1 MNKRVRVII
10 TVCLLWTI
18 ERSVGREKTIGR
30 QVKVLQ
36 INVWQGTTAVQDGFK
51 GLVQIIEQTDPDII
65 LLSETQG
72 KNIDVVNKLVDT
84 LQQLGKTY
92 YGETNRSS
100 AGLLSKYAVKNAQG
114 CCASDTQGPM
124 AKAYITIDGKTLAVY
139 SAHLDYTHYECY
151 LPRGYSGVNWKKI
164 ASPVGDAD
172 SVLTANRRSQR
183 DESIAAFV
191 QDAKAEIERGNLI
204 LLGGDFNEPSHL
216 DWQADTKDLRDHN
229 GLVINWDC
237 SVMLTEIGMVDAY
250 RQKFPDAVRYPGFT
264 CPSAN
269 NAVPIHKPPWA
280 PEADERERIDFIYYY
295 PDVTW
300 SLSDISIVGPT
311 GTIVRGK
318 LQENNFADPFIVPTD
333 IWPTDH
339 KGNLATF
346 VIY

>member
-1 MNKRVRVII
+1 MNKIVTVVFA
-10 TVCLLWTI
+10 VCLLWTI
-18 ERSVGREKTIGR
+18 EGSVGREKTIGR

-100 AGLLSKYAVKNAQG
+100 AGLLSKYAIKNAQG

-264 CPSAN
+264 FPSAN
-269 NAVPIHKPPWA
+269 NAVPIHKLTWA

-333 IWPTDH
+333 VWPTDH